1 MTAASLRTVLRRV
14 GSISRWMLVAAIL
27 SGVAGSSVARADDW
41 FPHYTGSH
49 WTYFWT
55 DSKYNQRGTTEQVS
69 VTTQTGPNGCGWQAS
84 WTGDTL
90 IPLTSGSSSSSST
103 TPVIDQPDNGTMCFQ
118 DQGYG
123 LENTDYSGTPP
134 PINEPSLCANG
145 GTSGG
150 CASSL
155 GSTLFDVIWGSRNPV
170 ISEPLLQG
178 TTWNG
183 TGGGDGSV
191 TSANRYFGMQLVK
204 VPAFPHGIMAA
215 AVQSEIVLAGT
226 NGDDYG
232 SGTRTT
238 WWVRGLGPVKM
249 VFDHVDGSVTT
260 SELQATNLHPSFVQ
274 QPDADYFPL
283 RVGAHGTYEWTNRK
297 HLKQPEVDKVSV
309 DAASNRTGRVTVRSV
324 SGPIHAVGEYLF
336 SLRLDGLRTTLA
348 RTSGA
353 TLLHLPRLGHGR
365 HFFNPLDL
373 MIYGFNP
380 ILPGYGAPG
389 TFWHS
394 GNAYD
399 LKQFG
404 VTGNTSVVGIRRVH
418 VPAGTFQALELRS
431 TLRQPGYAYGS
442 GVRLMWFAPG
452 RGLVKLV
459 FSHRDR
465 STSVVQLI
473 K

>member
-1 MTAASLRTVLRRV
+1 MGHVGGWMVVVVL
-14 GSISRWMLVAAIL
+14 L
-27 SGVAGSSVARADDW
+27 SAVAGSSVARADDW
-41 FPHYTGSH
+41 FPHANGSQ
-49 WTYFWT
+49 WGYFWT
-55 DSKYNQRGTTEQVS
+55 DTKYNPQGTKEQV
-69 VTTQTGPNGCGWQAS
+69 VVATQAAPNGCGWQVS
-84 WTGDTL
+84 WTGNTL
-90 IPLTSGSSSSSST
+90 IPLNGSSGSSSANS
-103 TPVIDQPDNGTMCFQ
+103 PVIAQPDNGTMCFQ
-118 DQGYG
+118 DQEYG

-134 PINEPSLCANG
+134 PINEPSLCAN
-145 GTSGG
+145 SGSSG

-191 TSANRYFGMQLVK
+191 TSANRYLGMRLVK
-204 VPAFPHGIMAA
+204 VPAFPNGVIA
-215 AVQSEIVLAGT
+215 AVVQSDIVLAGT
-226 NGDDYG
+226 PGDDYG

-238 WWVRGLGPVKM
+238 WWVRGVGPVRL

-260 SELQATNLHPSFVQ
+260 SELQTTNLHPAPSQ

-283 RVGAHGTYEWTNRK
+283 RVGAHGTYQWINRK
-297 HLKQPEVDKVSV
+297 HLRRPEVDKVSV

-324 SGPIHAVGEYLF
+324 SGPIRAVGEYLF
-336 SLRLDGLRTTLA
+336 SLRLNGLRTTLA
-348 RTSGA
+348 RTSAA
-353 TLLHLPRLGHGR
+353 TLLRLPRLGHGR
-365 HFFNPLDL
+365 HFFNPLDM

-380 ILPGYGAPG
+380 VLPAYGTPG
-389 TFWHS
+389 TSWQS

-399 LKQFG
+399 FKQFG
-404 VTGNTSVVGIRRVH
+404 VTGKTTVLGVRRLH

-431 TLRQPGYAYGS
+431 TLRQPGHAFGS

-459 FSHRDR
+459 FYHRDH

>member
-1 MTAASLRTVLRRV
+1 MSAATLARVLRLMGRV
-14 GSISRWMLVAAIL
+14 SRWMLVVALFSA
-27 SGVAGSSVARADDW
+27 VAGSSVARADDW
-41 FPHYTGSH
+41 FPHNSGSQ
-49 WTYFWT
+49 WTYFWSDT
-55 DSKYNQRGTTEQVS
+55 KYNPQGTTEQVS
-69 VTTQTGPNGCGWQAS
+69 VATQAGPNGCGWQVS

-90 IPLTSGSSSSSST
+90 IPLGGSSGGSSST
-103 TPVIDQPDNGTMCFQ
+103 TPVIDQPDDGTMCFQ
-118 DQGYG
+118 DQDYG

-134 PINEPSLCANG
+134 PINEPSLCASAG
-145 GTSGG
+145 SGG
-150 CASSL
+150 CSSSL

-191 TSANRYFGMQLVK
+191 TSANRYLGMQLVK

-215 AVQSEIVLAGT
+215 AVQSDIVLAGT
-226 NGDDYG
+226 PGDDYG

-238 WWVRGLGPVKM
+238 WWVRGVGPVRL

-260 SELQATNLHPSFVQ
+260 SELQATNLHPPPQ

-283 RVGAHGTYEWTNRK
+283 RVGVNGTYQWTNRK
-297 HLKQPEVDKVSV
+297 HLRRPEVDKVSV
-309 DAASNRTGRVTVRSV
+309 DAASNRTGRVTVRSM
-324 SGPIHAVGEYLF
+324 SGPIRAVGEYLF

-348 RTSGA
+348 RTSAA

-380 ILPGYGAPG
+380 VLPAYGTPG
-389 TFWHS
+389 TVWRS
-394 GNAYD
+394 GSAYD
-399 LKQFG
+399 FKQWG
-404 VTGNTSVVGIRRVH
+404 VTGSTSVLGVRRVH

-431 TLRQPGYAYGS
+431 TLSQPGHAYGS

-459 FSHRDR
+459 FYHRDR

>member
-1 MTAASLRTVLRRV
+1 LVLAATLFS
-14 GSISRWMLVAAIL
+14 AF
-27 SGVAGSSVARADDW
+27 AGSAVAHADDW
-41 FPHYTGSH
+41 FPHYNGSQ
-49 WTYFWT
+49 WTYLWT
-55 DSKYNQRGTTEQVS
+55 DTKYNKQGTTEKVA
-69 VTTQTGPNGCGWQAS
+69 VTSQTGPNGCGWQAS
-84 WTGDTL
+84 WTGTTL
-90 IPLTSGSSSSSST
+90 IPLSSGSTGGSSTT
-103 TPVIDQPDNGTMCFQ
+103 TPVIAQPDNGTMCFQ

-134 PINEPSLCANG
+134 PINEPALCAAA
-145 GTSGG
+145 SGSTG

-178 TTWNG
+178 TTWFG
-183 TGGGDGSV
+183 RGGGDGSV
-191 TSANRYFGMQLVK
+191 TSSNRYLGLQLVR
-204 VPAFPHGIMAA
+204 VPAFPHGVRAA
-215 AVQSEIVLAGT
+215 AVQSDIVLAGT
-226 NGDDYG
+226 PGDDYG
-232 SGTRTT
+232 SGIRTT
-238 WWVRGLGPVKM
+238 WWAHGIGPVKV

-260 SELQATNLHPSFVQ
+260 SELQSTNLHLGGANP
-274 QPDADYFPL
+274 PDADFFPL
-283 RVGAHGTYEWTNRK
+283 RPGLHGTYEWTNKK
-297 HLKQPEVDKVSV
+297 HLPTPEMDRVSV
-309 DAASNRTGRVTVRSV
+309 DAASNRTGRVTVKSL
-324 SGPIHAVGEYLF
+324 SGPIRAVGQYLF
-336 SLRLDGLRTTLA
+336 SLRLNGLRTTLA
-348 RTSGA
+348 STSAA

-380 ILPGYGAPG
+380 VLPAYGAQG

-404 VTGNTSVVGIRRVH
+404 VTGATSVLGVQRVH
-418 VPAGTFQALELRS
+418 VRAGTFEALELRS
-431 TLRQPGYAYGS
+431 TLRQAGYRYGS

-459 FSHRDR
+459 FHHGDG